1 MMVHAPAPEHAPVHP
16 EKMLLLE
23 GVSVSVTWVFGGK
36 LEEHVVP
43 QLIPAGVLVTV
54 PVPVPAR
61 VTVIPLPALKRAL
74 TVAAAARVMVQ
85 APVPEHA
92 PVHPEKMLLLE
103 GVSVSVTWVFGGKL
117 EEHVVPQLIP
127 AGALVTVPVPVPARV
142 TVIPLPALKRALTVA
157 AAVRVMVQMPVPV
170 QFPFQPPKK

>member
-1 MMVHAPAPEHAPVHP
+1 MVGAKDAVTVSAPFNIIVQAPFPVHAPVHP

-43 QLIPAGVLVTV
+43 QLIPAGVLLTV
-54 PVPVPAR
+54 PVPA
-61 VTVIPLPALKRAL
+61 
-74 TVAAAARVMVQ
+74 
-85 APVPEHA
+85 
-92 PVHPEKMLLLE
+92 
-103 GVSVSVTWVFGGKL
+103 
-117 EEHVVPQLIP
+117 
-127 AGALVTVPVPVPARV
+127 PARV

-170 QFPFQPPKK
+170 QFPFQPAKK